1 MKSYLALAVIALL
14 LTNSLTEAVSVKSKD
29 LGDLDLPTLVDDN
42 DVILDKKIID

>member
-14 LTNSLTEAVSVKSKD
+14 LNNSLTEAIKVQSKD

-42 DVILDKKIID
+42 DV